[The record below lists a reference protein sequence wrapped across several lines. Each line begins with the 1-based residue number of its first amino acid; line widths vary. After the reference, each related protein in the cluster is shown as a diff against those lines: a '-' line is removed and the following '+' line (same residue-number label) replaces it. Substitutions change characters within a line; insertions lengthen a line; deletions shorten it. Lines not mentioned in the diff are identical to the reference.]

1 MRSVLMKKNTI
12 FLDAKYT
19 EVSYLQYLCS
29 EIKMTLQFYFN
40 GLTSQIFEQQR
51 VTQ

>member
-1 MRSVLMKKNTI
+1 MQSVLIKKI
-12 FLDAKYT
+12 LFFLDAKYT

-29 EIKMTLQFYFN
+29 EIKMILQFYFN
-40 GLTSQIFEQQR
+40 GLTSQFFEQQG